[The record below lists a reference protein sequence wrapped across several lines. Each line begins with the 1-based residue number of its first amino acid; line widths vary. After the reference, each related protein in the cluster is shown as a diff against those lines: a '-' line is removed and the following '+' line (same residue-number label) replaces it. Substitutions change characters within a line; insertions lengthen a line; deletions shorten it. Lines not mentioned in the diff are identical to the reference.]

1 MKTVVID
8 GVTYAPVKD
17 LEMGDIQIAVL
28 ERGFVYVGRFE
39 NDGSTVTI
47 RSARAIIRWGT
58 SAHLGELQNGPL
70 ENTRLGQACTVRC
83 IPSQVIHCVEVNQ
96 DAWTKY
102 FNG

>member
-8 GVTYAPVKD
+8 GVTYAP
-17 LEMGDIQIAVL
+17 LAETGAIQIAVL

-39 NDGSTVTI
+39 NDGATVTI

-70 ENTRLGQACTVRC
+70 DNTKLGQACTVRC
-83 IPSQVIHCVEVNQ
+83 LPSQVIHCVEVNQ
-96 DAWTKY
+96 AAWENHCK
-102 FNG
+102 G

>member
-8 GVTYAPVKD
+8 GVTYAPVED
-17 LEMGDIQIAVL
+17 EMGDIQIAVL

-70 ENTRLGQACTVRC
+70 ENTKLGEACTVRC
-83 IPSQVIHCVEVNQ
+83 IPR
-96 DAWTKY
+96 K
-102 FNG
+102 